1 MKYKEKMTEL
11 KLVGGSVFVNGDT
24 GENIIT
30 PYSQAEIDE
39 LKRLLNLSD
48 NEVAKITMIGL
59 SEEEIVKL

>member
-48 NEVAKITMIGL
+48 DEVAKIAMIGL